1 MWDVGDVGCWGCGM
15 LVMWDVG
22 DVGSSGCGMFGM
34 WDVPDVGC
42 SGCGMF
48 GMWEVQDVGC
58 GMLAGIWSV
67 DLQNAYNGDIN
78 KFILLLTK
86 GVYPIYNWERF
97 NIRSLPDEKAFYS
110 KLNLED
116 VTDKYNVHARKVLKN
131 LN

>member
-1 MWDVGDVGCWGCGM
+1 MW
-15 LVMWDVG
+15 
-22 DVGSSGCGMFGM
+22 
-34 WDVPDVGC
+34 
-42 SGCGMF
+42 
-48 GMWEVQDVGC
+48 DVGC
-58 GMLAGIWSV
+58 GMLAGSWYV

-78 KFILLLTK
+78 KFILLLRK

-116 VTDKYNVHARKVLKN
+116 VTDKYNVQARKVLKN